1 MALMESFS
9 FQFSVSNDHSSFF
22 MKFAAG
28 SLAGAIGSVVGN
40 PFDVLKTQM
49 MAT

>member
-9 FQFSVSNDHSSFF
+9 FQFSVSNDPSFF
-22 MKFAAG
+22 LKFAAG